1 MTNQSTFLSN
11 PNDGI
16 RYNRFSFIAVALWK
30 AFFHKTR
37 LSLKGYNRVYQY
49 HIRKTGGTSINLS
62 FLGLFSNDPLFLYRL
77 IVKQKKHQFLPVPLS
92 LCGWNVKT
100 IQSSEY
106 FYGFSH
112 EPFHKITLKSRTFTF
127 TCFRDPCSRILSH
140 YRMLLEMRDSNSNH
154 PCMRLEAP
162 WLGNSFDD
170 FLRLIPREHLLN
182 QLWMFSPNYSVAEA
196 SDSIRTLDC
205 VLFTENL
212 VGGIKEI
219 SNKTGLPLKVRHDRK
234 TSFPFQPTDSDLN
247 HLRTLLEPEYELL
260 EMIKSSLL

>member
-1 MTNQSTFLSN
+1 MNVFFL
-11 PNDGI
+11 I
-16 RYNRFSFIAVALWK
+16 CL
-30 AFFHKTR
+30 AFNYKLLLNANGYAR
-37 LSLKGYNRVYQY
+37 LYHY
-49 HIRKTGGTSINLS
+49 HIRKTGGPSINLS
-62 FLGLFSNDPLFLYRL
+62 FFSLFSNEPGLIYTS
-77 IVKQKKHQFLPVPLS
+77 IVKQKNHQFLPTPLS

-100 IQSSEY
+100 IQSSKY

-140 YRMLLEMRDSNSNH
+140 YRMLLEMRDSSSDH

-162 WLGNSFDD
+162 WLGHSFDD
-170 FLRLIPREHLLN
+170 FLRNIPKEHLLN
-182 QLWMFSPNYSVAEA
+182 QLWMFSPDFSVTEA
-196 SDSIRTLDC
+196 SDSICTLDC

-219 SNKTGLPLKVRHDRK
+219 SNKTGLPLIAWHDRK

-247 HLRTLLEPEYELL
+247 HLRPLLEPEYELL
-260 EMIKSSLL
+260 EKIKSSLS